1 MPMTMK
7 TMLRPMIKSAAAVL
21 AGLALLSSP
30 VSASAATTYVA
41 KDGDTFWKLAQAFH
55 VPLDKLMEM
64 NEGIEPTNIYSGLKL
79 SIPAG
84 TTIHA
89 SSAGIRLIAA
99 DEGTK
104 KVIDPT
110 GKSYEVGRTLQIKAS
125 AYTSAASE
133 NGKWGAVDYFGNPLR
148 VGTVAV
154 DPKQIPLGTK
164 LYITGYSYDGLP
176 VGGMIATA
184 TDTGGSIKGDRIDI
198 FVPGTTAEA
207 RSFGFQW
214 VKVHV
219 LT

>member
-1 MPMTMK
+1 MK
-7 TMLRPMIKSAAAVL
+7 TMLRPMFKSTAAVL
-21 AGLALLSSP
+21 AGLAILSSP

-55 VPLDKLMEM
+55 VPVDKLMDL
-64 NEGIEPTNIYSGLKL
+64 NEGVEPTNIYAGLKL

-84 TTIHA
+84 TTIQA
-89 SSAGIRLIAA
+89 SAAGVRLIDA
-99 DEGTK
+99 DAGAK
-104 KVIDPT
+104 KVIEPS
-110 GKSYEVGRTLQIKAS
+110 GKSHQVKRTLQIKAS

-154 DPKQIPLGTK
+154 DPNRIPLGTK

-176 VGGMIATA
+176 IGGMIATA

-219 LT
+219 LG